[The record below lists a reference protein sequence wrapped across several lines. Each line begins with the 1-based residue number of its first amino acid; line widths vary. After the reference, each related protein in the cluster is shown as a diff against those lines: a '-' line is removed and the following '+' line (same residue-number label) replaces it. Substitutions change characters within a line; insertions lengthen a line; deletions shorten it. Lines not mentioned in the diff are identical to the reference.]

1 MGISSFGVASSPDG
15 VFWTDHGTMMHPF
28 DEGKSCPQTGS
39 GSGSVWRGSSKSA
52 PPWVTDAAGN
62 RADGGTG
69 DDDQEV
75 FIINYS
81 HGGIIRFMTAPTPK
95 GPWVPV
101 GSTTPGQGGFGPGRK
116 PPRPQDGRAWYD
128 GRWDTANGWPAP
140 EPRAGGFNHYA
151 WITGTANADLDPK
164 SSVGHM
170 GSVDGVNWTALPPA
184 TVTDWGSHTLTGGPM
199 EQGGCAYAV
208 VNQKW
213 YCLNGFRGN
222 WAAVDR
228 TRGMAVFVSDKP
240 GGPYQIVDKNP
251 LVMSYRS
258 CAYMPANCDAVT
270 YFMRF
275 WLRYDVPDPS
285 SPPELLVVHQSY
297 TVHDQMTYLAPLK
310 HAVVDTDDTMRLQ
323 WWAGNEKMKGTPTT
337 YALGPVDKLGHRK
350 FTTPLNN
357 RNGTVL
363 EATSSGGCAGSL
375 VFYGSGND
383 TDAFEIGVDED
394 LIMTV
399 TLCTQG
405 KYEVLETVDRAMFSA
420 DCASGGVTYR
430 LLLRGS
436 MVEVYVNDVLTLPI
450 ALPNTIS
457 LGGLGGFAA
466 GVRASE
472 IEVGVTGSWAKTES
486 IEAWTMGLSALFP
499 MP

>member
-1 MGISSFGVASSPDG
+1 MLLYTFESS
-15 VFWTDHGTMMHPF
+15 
-28 DEGKSCPQTGS
+28 
-39 GSGSVWRGSSKSA
+39 
-52 PPWVTDAAGN
+52 
-62 RADGGTG
+62 
-69 DDDQEV
+69 
-75 FIINYS
+75 
-81 HGGIIRFMTAPTPK
+81 
-95 GPWVPV
+95 
-101 GSTTPGQGGFGPGRK
+101 
-116 PPRPQDGRAWYD
+116 
-128 GRWDTANGWPAP
+128 
-140 EPRAGGFNHYA
+140 
-151 WITGTANADLDPK
+151 
-164 SSVGHM
+164 
-170 GSVDGVNWTALPPA
+170 
-184 TVTDWGSHTLTGGPM
+184 
-199 EQGGCAYAV
+199 
-208 VNQKW
+208 
-213 YCLNGFRGN
+213 
-222 WAAVDR
+222 
-228 TRGMAVFVSDKP
+228 
-240 GGPYQIVDKNP
+240 DKNP

-399 TLCTQG
+399 TLCTQ
-405 KYEVLETVDRAMFSA
+405 
-420 DCASGGVTYR
+420 VTR
-430 LLLRGS
+430 RNCTTWFELH
-436 MVEVYVNDVLTLPI
+436 
-450 ALPNTIS
+450 AIS
-457 LGGLGGFAA
+457 SFTQKTPPPPAT
-466 GVRASE
+466 ASE
-472 IEVGVTGSWAKTES
+472 IVDADGAMATFYSVRRLCWRS
-486 IEAWTMGLSALFP
+486 L
-499 MP
+499 